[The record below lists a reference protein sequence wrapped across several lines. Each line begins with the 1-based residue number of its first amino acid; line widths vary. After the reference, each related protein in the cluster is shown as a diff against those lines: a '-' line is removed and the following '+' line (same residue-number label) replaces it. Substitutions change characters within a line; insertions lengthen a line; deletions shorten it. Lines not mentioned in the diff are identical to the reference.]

1 MTQLT
6 VSFSFIKVVSY
17 TKIGLNLKKRLTLCR
32 MQATAHCTEVRFA
45 SFFSGGFTTIAG
57 INPLERKLTK
67 HTFVHCGPECRKE
80 ANRSQFKSQ
89 WGPIKDDCDYNL
101 VLTLYHRVD

>member
-45 SFFSGGFTTIAG
+45 SFFSGGFTTMTVL
-57 INPLERKLTK
+57 NPPERKLAKRT
-67 HTFVHCGPECRKE
+67 TVHWVE
-80 ANRSQFKSQ
+80 
-89 WGPIKDDCDYNL
+89 KDLSFCYSL
-101 VLTLYHRVD
+101 